1 MSNIK
6 EESTQKLI
14 DEPTYVWQIKDF
26 QDLYQSMSK
35 GKYIMSDRFSSPK
48 PVYIEPR
55 TGLKKPMH
63 TWRLKFYPHGKNS
76 VDGCLSIYLK
86 AFPSECEKSM
96 STLSRLIRY
105 RIDLFRINSMESL
118 TLDRI
123 TKLGSAV
130 SKETIF
136 NLSTCDSHGRR
147 NICGIKDIFNGSNL
161 TTTPTELV
169 VTVHIFYDEQIVN
182 QPSQPFLTSFENYF
196 GNDLY
201 NDIEFEFDCGRK
213 IRAGR
218 IVLASRSEYFEKLF
232 GGEWQES
239 TASSILLKNTK
250 FESFHAV
257 LYYLYTD
264 KLEEGLSL
272 EILKNLYLEADM
284 RRIEKLQ
291 QMVIKRFS
299 EILNVTNMDEIL
311 IYSLEIENEYLK
323 KTVLQFLKKNW
334 DDVKNTD
341 QMRRMMKLENID
353 WVSWIDEL
361 LTAKMFCGL

>member
-1 MSNIK
+1 SMTNIK
-6 EESTQKLI
+6 EDLSIFSSQKQT
-14 DEPTYVWQIKDF
+14 DELTYVWKIKDF
-26 QDLYQSMSK
+26 QDLYRSMSK

-55 TGLKKPMH
+55 TGLKKPIH

-76 VDGCLSIYLK
+76 VGECLSIYLK
-86 AFPSECEKSM
+86 AFPSEYE
-96 STLSRLIRY
+96 
-105 RIDLFRINSMESL
+105 N
-118 TLDRI
+118 
-123 TKLGSAV
+123 AV
-130 SKETIF
+130 SKETLF

-147 NICGIKDIFNGSNL
+147 NICGIKDIFNETNT

-169 VTVHIFYDEQIVN
+169 ITAHIFYDDQMVT
-182 QPSQPFLTSFENYF
+182 QSSQPFLTSFENYF

-218 IVLASRSEYFEKLF
+218 LVLASRSEYFEKLF

-264 KLEEGLSL
+264 RLEEDLSL

-291 QMVIKRFS
+291 QMVVKRLS
-299 EILNVTNMDEIL
+299 EILNITNMDEIL
-311 IYSLEIENEYLK
+311 TYSLEIENEFLK
-323 KTVLQFLKKNW
+323 KTVLQFLKNNW
-334 DDVKNTD
+334 DDVKHTD
-341 QMRRMMKLENID
+341 QMRKMLKLENID
-353 WVSWIDEL
+353 W
-361 LTAKMFCGL
+361 